1 MDSDNHHHQWLELG
15 RPARRTLKSRSM
27 KEFENKIY
35 RRLLA
40 PVLACLVLAL
50 AGCSQDATEA
60 EAPSSPTGGTYLTI
74 VTRGINTT
82 TPTEY
87 EDYVKTLRVIIFDDA
102 GNSIANLFLQNTDD
116 DTTDEIPN
124 HTPQT
129 GDKTEVLLDE
139 QNIGQISSGTYTFY
153 CIANETGYSNIDGKS
168 LSTILGVDK
177 NISEEDLDGM
187 QVKFT
192 EDDIRKPTGTK
203 YMLMST
209 KQNFLIRAGEENPIT
224 IVLDRA
230 LAKAQLV
237 IQSTDKITDNIRVS
251 LPKDKIPASYSL
263 IKQETIES
271 SKTFLDAGS
280 ILLEGGGEI
289 FDDKA
294 LPDNDNVSNEY
305 ISQVVYLPERA
316 ATSISDALYYSI
328 IIGKRTYDNQAPIA
342 YKKSD
347 QTMEYNIIRNY
358 AYTTI
363 CTYDP
368 AQPATLSLTYT
379 VQPWGK
385 GGGEHTFN

>member
-1 MDSDNHHHQWLELG
+1 
-15 RPARRTLKSRSM
+15 M

-82 TPTEY
+82 DYTQY

-116 DTTDEIPN
+116 DTDEIPD
-124 HTPQT
+124 HTPEI
-129 GDKTEVLLDE
+129 GDETEVLLDE

-153 CIANETGYSNIDGKS
+153 CIANETDYSNIDGKS

-177 NISEEDLDGM
+177 NISEEDLDDM

-203 YMLMST
+203 YMLMSM

-237 IQSTDKITDNIRVS
+237 IQSTDKITDNISVS

-263 IKQETIES
+263 IKQGTIGS
-271 SKTFLDAGS
+271 SSFTLGKDVQLDPTTDKP
-280 ILLEGGGEI
+280 
-289 FDDKA
+289 FYDKA
-294 LPDNDNVSNEY
+294 ESENNQYVSE
-305 ISQVVYLPERA
+305 VVYLPERYL
-316 ATSISDALYYSI
+316 TTNTLGNALKYSI
-328 IIGKRTYDNQAPIA
+328 TIGGDNQSYTAPIA
-342 YKKSD
+342 D
-347 QTMEYNIIRNY
+347 GTEDPVNYNIIRNY

-363 CTYDP
+363 GIYDP
-368 AQPATLSLTYT
+368 AVGVTLETLTYT
-379 VQPWGK
+379 VQPWGT

>member
-1 MDSDNHHHQWLELG
+1 
-15 RPARRTLKSRSM
+15 M

-82 TPTEY
+82 TPKEY
-87 EDYVKTLRVIIFDDA
+87 EDYVGKLRFLIFDSE
-102 GNSIANLFLQNTDD
+102 GKNILNLSLTNGG
-116 DTTDEIPN
+116 IPDIPD
-124 HTPQT
+124 HT
-129 GDKTEVLLDE
+129 GDAVVLDE
-139 QNIGQISSGTYTFY
+139 QNIGQISSGVYTFY
-153 CIANETGYSNIDGKS
+153 CIANEDGYSNTADEI
-168 LSTILGVDK
+168 LSVALGVED
-177 NISEEDLDGM
+177 ITEEYLDDM

-192 EDDIRKPTGTK
+192 ENDIRKPTGTDK

-209 KQNFLIRAGEENPIT
+209 KQDFLIRAGEENSIT

-237 IQSTDKITDNIRVS
+237 IQSTDKITDNISVS

-271 SKTFLDAGS
+271 KTFLDAGS
-280 ILLEGGGEI
+280 ILLKGDGEI

-328 IIGKRTYDNQAPIA
+328 IIGNRTYDNQAPIA

-368 AQPATLSLTYT
+368 AQPATLNLTYT
-379 VQPWGK
+379 VQPWGT

>member
-1 MDSDNHHHQWLELG
+1 
-15 RPARRTLKSRSM
+15 M

-74 VTRGINTT
+74 VTRGIVTG
-82 TPTEY
+82 TEDQSNY
-87 EDYVKTLRVIIFDDA
+87 EDYVGSLRVIAFKNGEVA
-102 GNSIANLFLQNTDD
+102 LNKKLTDL
-116 DTTDEIPN
+116 PN
-124 HTPQT
+124 EKGMQP
-129 GDKTEVLLDE
+129 DTEVDLTEEGERL
-139 QNIGQISSGTYTFY
+139 QIGTGGGAYTFY
-153 CIANETGYSNIDGKS
+153 FIANEEGHTTDGKTTLQS
-168 LSTILGVDK
+168 VLENK
-177 NISEEDLDGM
+177 NITVDALESQ
-187 QVKFT
+187 QVQFT
-192 EDDIRKPTGTK
+192 EAELSVPSGTK
-203 YMLMST
+203 MLMST
-209 KQNFLIRAGEENPIT
+209 KMPVYIEEGVNKPIEV
-224 IVLDRA
+224 VLDRA

-237 IQSTDKITDNIRVS
+237 IQSTDKITDNISVS
-251 LPKDKIPASYSL
+251 LPKNEIPASYSL

-271 SKTFLDAGS
+271 STTFSDAGS
-280 ILLEGGGEI
+280 ILLEGDGEI

-316 ATSISDALYYSI
+316 ATNISDALYYSI
-328 IIGKRTYDNQAPIA
+328 IIGNRTYDNQAPIA

-379 VQPWGK
+379 VQPWGT

>member
-1 MDSDNHHHQWLELG
+1 
-15 RPARRTLKSRSM
+15 M

-50 AGCSQDATEA
+50 AGCSQDATEE
-60 EAPSSPTGGTYLTI
+60 EAPSSPTGDTYLTI

-82 TPTEY
+82 DDTQY

-116 DTTDEIPN
+116 DTDEIPD
-124 HTPQT
+124 HTPEI
-129 GDKTEVLLDE
+129 GDETEVLLDE

-177 NISEEDLDGM
+177 NISEEDLDDM

-192 EDDIRKPTGTK
+192 ENDIRKPTGTDK
-203 YMLMST
+203 YMLMSM
-209 KQNFLIRAGEENPIT
+209 KQNFLIRAGEEKPIT

-237 IQSTDKITDNIRVS
+237 IQSTDKITDNISVS

-263 IKQETIES
+263 IKQGTIGS
-271 SKTFLDAGS
+271 SSFTLGEDVQLDPTTDKP
-280 ILLEGGGEI
+280 
-289 FDDKA
+289 FYDKA
-294 LPDNDNVSNEY
+294 ESENNQYVSE
-305 ISQVVYLPERA
+305 VVYLPERS
-316 ATSISDALYYSI
+316 ATSADDALYYSI
-328 IIGKRTYDNQAPIA
+328 TIGGNTYNNVASIA
-342 YKKSD
+342 DGITDATKVN
-347 QTMEYNIIRNY
+347 YNIIRNF

-363 CTYDP
+363 CTYS
-368 AQPATLSLTYT
+368 QPATLSLTYT
-379 VQPWGK
+379 VQPWGT
-385 GGGEHTFN
+385 GGGKHDFN

>member
-1 MDSDNHHHQWLELG
+1 
-15 RPARRTLKSRSM
+15 M

-82 TPTEY
+82 DDTQY

-168 LSTILGVDK
+168 LLTILGVDK

-209 KQNFLIRAGEENPIT
+209 KQNFLIRAGEENSIT

-237 IQSTDKITDNIRVS
+237 IQSTDKITDNISVS
-251 LPKDKIPASYSL
+251 LPKNEIPASYSL
-263 IKQETIES
+263 IKQETIGS
-271 SKTFLDAGS
+271 SSSAL
-280 ILLEGGGEI
+280 GEDI
-289 FDDKA
+289 QLVPTTDKPFYDKA
-294 LPDNDNVSNEY
+294 ESENNQYVSE
-305 ISQVVYLPERA
+305 VVYLPERSA
-316 ATSISDALYYSI
+316 MGADNALYYSI
-328 IIGKRTYDNQAPIA
+328 TIGDKSFDNVASIA
-342 YKKSD
+342 DGITDATKVN
-347 QTMEYNIIRNY
+347 YNIIRNF
-358 AYTTI
+358 A
-363 CTYDP
+363 
-368 AQPATLSLTYT
+368 
-379 VQPWGK
+379 
-385 GGGEHTFN
+385 